1 MIIKNIVANI
11 YSYSIKIKN
20 KFSDFKLPEMKQKLN
35 NENSKPAIAEGKMSS
50 LRQSRQRR

>member
-20 KFSDFKLPEMKQKLN
+20 KFSDFKLPEMKQKL
-35 NENSKPAIAEGKMSS
+35 KILAHSS
-50 LRQSRQRR
+50 SGEAK